1 MLTLKNNE
9 TSPLYYSYV
18 NWKEGLEQEILL
30 KCEFEGMKVQIE
42 TFKSKKKKVTI
53 FVLIEDTE
61 NNKSELSFLAN
72 TENKLGLIFAEL
84 PEKTIKKEK
93 YVQLE
98 VIPILPHSTES
109 VCLKH
114 NYKKSDSETN
124 KEWLKDACA
133 KIISEV
139 LLEEKC
145 EKNKQPFDVKE
156 FEALSERLN
165 GVLKDAYINREEEI
179 KAKNAERLA
188 KENEKKLK
196 DEAAKE
202 LSEITGVT
210 LYIDPMSCILKMP
223 ELRYNITT
231 YDEQLE
237 RRFVDYKEGM
247 SMKDFLLTKF
257 GEKAVSA
264 AERAFGLKTE

>member
-1 MLTLKNNE
+1 MITLKNNE
-9 TSPLYYSYV
+9 LSPLYYSYL
-18 NWKEGLEQEILL
+18 NWKEGLEQEVLL
-30 KCEFEGMKVQIE
+30 RCEFEGMKIEIE
-42 TFKSKKKKVTI
+42 TFKSKKKKVSV
-53 FVLIEDTE
+53 FVLIKDTE

-72 TENKLGLIFAEL
+72 TENKSGLTFVEL

-93 YVQLE
+93 HIQLE
-98 VIPILPHSTES
+98 VIPTCPNY
-109 VCLKH
+109 VVLK
-114 NYKKSDSETN
+114 YYYSKKDSETN

-133 KIISEV
+133 KIISSI
-139 LLEEKC
+139 LLEAKIEKS
-145 EKNKQPFDVKE
+145 KQPFDTKE
-156 FEALSERLN
+156 FVALSERLS

-179 KAKNAERLA
+179 KAINAKKLA
-188 KENEKKLK
+188 EQNEKKLK

-210 LYIDPMSCILKMP
+210 LYIDPMSCMLGIP